1 MAKMIP
7 SWLREVVAEGLMS
20 FVVLGLPNQP
30 PAETVA
36 LTGEMWIKAL
46 WRHSQSWDEE
56 LDRIRL
62 EEGFLNLLPILDR
75 WPLPK
80 DLLAA
85 IPLRPEQDICYL
97 EAPAMNE
104 EQRKFNLEQI
114 QKIKAQ
120 LKDLEIKMSMP
131 KKKELKNANP

>member
-7 SWLREVVAEGLMS
+7 NWLREVVAEGLMS

-46 WRHSQSWDEE
+46 WKHSQSWDEE
-56 LDRIRL
+56 QDRIRL
-62 EEGFLNLLPILDR
+62 EEGFLNLLPILER

-85 IPLRPEQDICYL
+85 IPLRPEQDIYYL
-97 EAPAMNE
+97 EAPAMTE
-104 EQRKFNLEQI
+104 KQRQFNLEQI
-114 QKIKAQ
+114 RKIKAQ
-120 LKDLEIKMSMP
+120 LRALEIKMSMP
-131 KKKELKNANP
+131 KKEKNKNA